1 MTSSFRELMP
11 FNRMGVV
18 GDVHACDERLS
29 RLLGFL
35 HDQSLDTVVCVGDI
49 VNGPGDPN
57 RCAALLQSHGVVTVR
72 GNHDR
77 WLLEGQPLPGANAQ
91 RLEDL
96 TPSTLA
102 FLRALPTSVELEAAD
117 GTQTLLCHGLGN
129 NDMNGISDDDYGY
142 ALEANLDLQQ
152 LLSISGRR
160 IVIKGHRHR
169 PAVWRVGPLTLVDA
183 GSLLDKCSSC
193 GAIIDLS
200 TGTVSML
207 AFTDDFVELRDT
219 HPL

>member
-1 MTSSFRELMP
+1 
-11 FNRMGVV
+11 MGVV
-18 GDVHACDERLS
+18 GDVHACDEHLL

-77 WLLEGQPLPGANAQ
+77 WMLEGQPLAGTNAH

-117 GTQTLLCHGLGN
+117 GTQTLLCHGLGD

-142 ALEANLDLQQ
+142 ALDAYADLQQ

-169 PAVWRVGPLTLVDA
+169 PAVWRVGSLTLIDA
-183 GSLLDKCSSC
+183 GSLLNECSSC
-193 GAIIDLS
+193 GAIIDLW

-207 AFTDDFVELRDT
+207 AFTDDSVELSDT